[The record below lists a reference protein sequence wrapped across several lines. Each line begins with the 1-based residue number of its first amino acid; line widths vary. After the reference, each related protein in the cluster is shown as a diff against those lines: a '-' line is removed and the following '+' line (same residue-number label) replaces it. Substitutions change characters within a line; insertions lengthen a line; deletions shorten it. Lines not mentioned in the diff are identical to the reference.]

1 MARGARTFKVT
12 LELSDSDRCCYE
24 SLALTVAQHPSEQ
37 PERMLARLIA
47 YGLCYEEGLSFGRGL
62 SNQDDATLWRH
73 DEGGVLQ
80 HWIEVGV
87 PDAER
92 LTRFSRRAP
101 RLTLF
106 AYGSSIPVWWKQ
118 HAGVL
123 SKLEGLAVL
132 VLDHQAL
139 SRLAQGLSNRFSLG
153 VVRSGGQLYL
163 DINGNV
169 QDEMALTVL
178 HGDV

>member
-24 SLALTVAQHPSEQ
+24 SLPLTVALHPSEQ
-37 PERMLARLIA
+37 AERMLARLIA
-47 YGLCYEEGLSFGRGL
+47 YGLCFEEGLSFGRGI
-62 SNQDDATLWRH
+62 SSQDEATLWRH

-106 AYGSSIPVWWKQ
+106 AYGSSTPVWWKQ
-118 HAGVL
+118 HESVL
-123 SKLEGLAVL
+123 SKLEGLTVL
-132 VLDHQAL
+132 VLDHRVL
-139 SRLAQGLSNRFSLG
+139 SRLAQELSNRFSLG

-163 DINGNV
+163 DIDGKV
-169 QDEMALTVL
+169 QDEMALSVL
-178 HGDV
+178 CGEG